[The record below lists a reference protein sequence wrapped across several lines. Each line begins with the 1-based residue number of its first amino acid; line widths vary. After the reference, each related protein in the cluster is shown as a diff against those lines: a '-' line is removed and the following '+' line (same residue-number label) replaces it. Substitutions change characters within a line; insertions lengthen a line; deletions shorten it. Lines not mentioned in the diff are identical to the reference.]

1 MISVVPVPFDDARAH
16 ALWDEQQA
24 ELAERYGEPDIHP
37 TLSPDGAIGSLIAI
51 DGEGEVVG
59 TVLARWSPYHR
70 DAPGTAEVK
79 RLYVAP
85 EHRGNGYARV
95 LMGALERVMARAGV
109 TRIVLE
115 TGTLQPEAIS
125 VYRGIGY
132 GDIANFGPYKDE
144 PASVCLGKS
153 VPTRVLVIN
162 GTMGAGK
169 TTTAAAVHD
178 VWRDAGARSAYIDAD
193 ALCQAAPTLDEDP
206 FNQELLFAAL
216 AAVAPLYRARGM
228 GCVVIARV
236 VEDAGDRDRY
246 ARAFASEAG
255 LAQVAVVRVTAD
267 ESTRL
272 ERVRAR
278 EPEGYWQE
286 LGLARTVELEDTLE
300 ALDLDDAVI
309 STDDRDRLDV
319 ARDALD
325 AAGW

>member
-1 MISVVPVPFDDARAH
+1 MISVVRVPFDDPRAH
-16 ALWDEQQA
+16 ALWDQQQD
-24 ELAERYGEPDIHP
+24 ELAARYGEPDIHP
-37 TLSPDGAIGSLIAI
+37 TLSPDGLIGSILAL
-51 DGEGEVVG
+51 DAEGTAVG
-59 TVLARWSPYHR
+59 TVIARWSPYHR
-70 DAPGTAEVK
+70 DTPGTAEVK

-95 LMGALERVMARAGV
+95 LMGALERIMAKAGV

-132 GDIANFGPYKDE
+132 DDAPGFGPYVGE
-144 PASVCLGKS
+144 ALSVCMGKQL
-153 VPTRVLVIN
+153 PTRVLVIN

-178 VWRDAGARSAYIDAD
+178 LWREAGARSAYIDAD

-228 GCVVIARV
+228 GCIVIARV
-236 VEDAGDRDRY
+236 VEDAADRDRY

-255 LAQVAVVRVTAD
+255 LAQVAVVRVTA
-267 ESTRL
+267 EETTRL

-309 STDDRDRLDV
+309 STDDSDRLDV

>member
-1 MISVVPVPFDDARAH
+1 MISVVRVPFDDSRAQ
-16 ALWDEQQA
+16 ALWDEQQT
-24 ELAERYGEPDIHP
+24 ELFERYGESDIHP
-37 TLSPDGAIGSLIAI
+37 TLPPDGVIASLIAL
-51 DGEGEVVG
+51 DSEGAAVG
-59 TVLARWSPYHR
+59 TVLARWSPYHP

-85 EHRGNGYARV
+85 EHRGNGHARV
-95 LMGALERVMARAGV
+95 LMGALERIISRAGATHV
-109 TRIVLE
+109 VLE

-132 GDIANFGPYKDE
+132 THAPAFGPYEDSPE
-144 PASVCLGKS
+144 SVCLGKPL
-153 VPTRVLVIN
+153 PTRVLVIN

-178 VWRDAGARSAYIDAD
+178 IWREQGARSAFIDAD

-206 FNQELLFAAL
+206 FNQGLLFAAL
-216 AAVAPLYRARGM
+216 RAVAPLYRARGL

-236 VEDAGDRDRY
+236 VEDAADRDRY

-255 LAQVAVVRVTAD
+255 LAQVAVVRMTAD
-267 ESTRL
+267 ESVRL
-272 ERVRAR
+272 ERVRRR
-278 EPEGYWQE
+278 EPEGYWQDMAT
-286 LGLARTVELEDTLE
+286 ARTVELEDTLD

-309 STDDRDRLDV
+309 STDGRDRLDV
-319 ARDALD
+319 AREALD